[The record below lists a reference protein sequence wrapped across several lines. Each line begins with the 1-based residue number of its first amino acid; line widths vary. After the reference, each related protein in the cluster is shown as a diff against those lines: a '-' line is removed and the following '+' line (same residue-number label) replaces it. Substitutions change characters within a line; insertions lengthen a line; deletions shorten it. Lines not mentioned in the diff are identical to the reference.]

1 MKLPNVDKKP
11 EGNNRPARSWRARW
25 RSLVLFI
32 VLFCLIPIVGLFLS
46 STSIFDQ
53 DNAASKPVASV
64 ALDQPSG
71 ESVSGLP
78 GLPDAVPGGADG
90 LNLNLTAEDAIKL
103 NKAVPDSKEQI
114 VPARPFIVPTT
125 VASQLSRST
134 AINCLTSAI
143 YYEAASE
150 AERGQRAVAQVV
162 LNRVRH
168 PAYPNNICGVVFQG
182 SERSTGCQFS
192 FTCDGSLARKP
203 MPAIWKR
210 AQKFAADAISG
221 TVEKSVGTAT
231 HYHTV
236 WIVPYWAKSLD
247 KVKTVGSHIFYR
259 WTGYWG
265 KRQAFSQRYVGEDLS
280 ETNDEDSEAEAMM
293 EYVLDESLSDEQT
306 NYVPAVDPIIAP
318 KFEAAPSEA
327 TIMVESDIAADNNDS
342 ALAADNDK
350 GTLILD

>member
-1 MKLPNVDKKP
+1 MTLPHLKQEP
-11 EGNNRPARSWRARW
+11 EENRRPARSWRKRW
-25 RSLVLFI
+25 RIAMLFV
-32 VLFCLIPIVGLFLS
+32 VLFCLIPLAGLFLS
-46 STSIFDQ
+46 SKSIFNDSSASSKP
-53 DNAASKPVASV
+53 AASVN
-64 ALDQPSG
+64 LDDPSAAA
-71 ESVSGLP
+71 VSALP
-78 GLPDAVPGGADG
+78 GLPDAVTDMTDG
-90 LNLNLTAEDAIKL
+90 LNPNLSPEDAMKL
-103 NKAVPDSKEQI
+103 NNAVADSTAKI

-150 AERGQRAVAQVV
+150 AEKGQRAVAQVV

-203 MPAIWKR
+203 IAAIWKR
-210 AQKFAADAISG
+210 AQKFAVDALSG

-236 WIVPYWAKSLD
+236 WIRPYWAPSLD
-247 KVKTVGSHIFYR
+247 KIKTVGSHIFYR
-259 WTGYWG
+259 WSGYWG
-265 KRQAFSQRYVGEDLS
+265 KRQAFSQQYIGEDLS
-280 ETNDEDSEAEAMM
+280 AISAADREGDALLDYDLSEPASE
-293 EYVLDESLSDEQT
+293 EQNT
-306 NYVPAVDPIIAP
+306 YATAIDPILTP
-318 KFEAAPSEA
+318 KFEAAPSA
-327 TIMVESDIAADNNDS
+327 TTLPDKSGIAADENKSAIAADNNR
-342 ALAADNDK
+342 

>member
-1 MKLPNVDKKP
+1 M
-11 EGNNRPARSWRARW
+11 RSWRSRW
-25 RSLVLFI
+25 RILILFV
-32 VLFCLIPIVGLFLS
+32 VLFCLIPVVGLFLS
-46 STSIFDQ
+46 STAFFDQ
-53 DNAASKPVASV
+53 EKASSKNGDSV
-64 ALDQPSG
+64 TLGQPSG
-71 ESVSGLP
+71 DSVSALP
-78 GLPDAVPGGADG
+78 GLPGAVPDVSEELS
-90 LNLNLTAEDAIKL
+90 LNLSTEDAIKL
-103 NKAVPDSKEQI
+103 NNAVPDSKDKI

-125 VASQLSRST
+125 VASQISRSA

-192 FTCDGSLARKP
+192 FTCDGSLGRKP
-203 MPAIWKR
+203 MPSIWKR
-210 AQKFAADAISG
+210 AQKLAADAISG
-221 TVEKSVGTAT
+221 TVETSVGTAT

-259 WTGYWG
+259 WSGYWG
-265 KRQAFSQRYVGEDLS
+265 KRQAFSQQYIGEDLS
-280 ETNDEDSEAEAMM
+280 DNADEDGEGDVLTD
-293 EYVLDESLSDEQT
+293 YVLDDGLSDEQLD
-306 NYVPAVDPIIAP
+306 YVAEVDPILAP
-318 KFEAAPSEA
+318 KFETTPSVT
-327 TIMVESDIAADNNDS
+327 TIPSDPTITIESDIVADINDS
-342 ALAADNDK
+342 PLAADDNK